1 MQSHDARFVGSIPVA
16 YDQHLGPVL
25 FEVHAKD
32 IAGRLQITPGM
43 RVLEVA
49 SGTGIV
55 TRHLLERLP
64 ADAKLVATDLNA
76 PMVDYAREALP
87 PDPGLELRTADAQV
101 LPFADASFDAYVC
114 QFGIMFF
121 PDKALA
127 LREAKR
133 VLKPGGQ
140 LLFNVWRP
148 QAENPFAATVQALVL
163 RRFAENPPQ
172 FYKVPF
178 SWGDPAVILPAL
190 QAAGFQDGSCTPLT
204 NTIEPE
210 SPEHFARGLILGNP
224 LSLELADR
232 GITDIEA
239 LIAEAADAIA
249 AACGR
254 SPCRIEM
261 NTVMVQ
267 ARA

>member
-1 MQSHDARFVGSIPVA
+1 MENQNAAFVGTIPAV

-32 IAGRLQITPGM
+32 IAGRLAVTPGM

-49 SGTGIV
+49 CGTGIV
-55 TRHLLERLP
+55 TRHLLGLLP
-64 ADAKLVATDLNA
+64 ADAKLVATDLNP
-76 PMVDYAREALP
+76 PMVDYARDAVP
-87 PDPGLELRTADAQV
+87 ADPRLELRAADAQI
-101 LPFADASFDAYVC
+101 LPFADSSFDAYVC

-140 LLFNVWRP
+140 LLVNVWRP
-148 QAENPFAATVQALVL
+148 QSENRFAEAVQQLML
-163 RRFAENPPQ
+163 KRFAENPPG

-178 SWGDPAVILPAL
+178 SWGEPAAILPAL
-190 QAAGFQDGSCTPLT
+190 QEGGFHDATCTPLT
-204 NTIEPE
+204 NTIDAE
-210 SPEHFARGLILGNP
+210 SPAHFARGLVMGNP

-232 GITDIEA
+232 GVSDPEA
-239 LIAEAADAIA
+239 LIGEVADAISA
-249 AACGR
+249 GCG
-254 SPCRIEM
+254 SNPCRIEM
-261 NTVMVQ
+261 STVVVQ

>member
-1 MQSHDARFVGSIPVA
+1 MQSHDAHFVGSIPVA

-25 FEVHAKD
+25 FQVHAKD
-32 IAGRLQITPGM
+32 IAARLEVAPGM

-49 SGTGIV
+49 AGTGIV

-87 PDPGLELRTADAQV
+87 ADPRLELRTADAQV

-148 QAENPFAATVQALVL
+148 QSENRFAATVQGLVMKH
-163 RRFAENPPQ
+163 FAENPPH

-190 QAAGFQDGSCTPLT
+190 QEAGFHDGACQMLT
-204 NTIEPE
+204 NTVEPE
-210 SPEHFARGLILGNP
+210 SPAHFAHGLILGNP

-232 GITDIEA
+232 GITDTGA
-239 LIAEAADAIA
+239 FVAEVADAIA
-249 AACGR
+249 AACGKD
-254 SPCRIEM
+254 PCRIEM
-261 NTVMVQ
+261 NTVM
-267 ARA
+267 ARARA